1 MLRAG
6 NLFYIHNQNNILD
19 LVTFRK
25 PLQSEMSA
33 FSSSG
38 KNISLLVV
46 SRDKKRIIWYVHTNA
61 RDDHNVTQK
70 TAGNSINRDKTAHI
84 TFQVKGFLVYGT
96 YENLIKKHRLL
107 SDFLKSSTAYLTL
120 KKMINKDQ

>member
-25 PLQSEMSA
+25 PLPSEMSA
-33 FSSSG
+33 FSSPS
-38 KNISLLVV
+38 KNISLFVV
-46 SRDKKRIIWYVHTNA
+46 SRDKKRIVWYVHTNA
-61 RDDHNVTQK
+61 KDDHNVTQK
-70 TAGNSINRDKTAHI
+70 TAGNSINRDKTANI

-96 YENLIKKHRLL
+96 YENLIKKLRLL

>member
-6 NLFYIHNQNNILD
+6 NLFYIHNKNNILD
-19 LVTFRK
+19 LVSFRK
-25 PLQSEMSA
+25 PLPSEMSA
-33 FSSSG
+33 FSSPS
-38 KNISLLVV
+38 KNISLFVV
-46 SRDKKRIIWYVHTNA
+46 SRDKKRIVWYVHTNA
-61 RDDHNVTQK
+61 KDDHNVTQK
-70 TAGNSINRDKTAHI
+70 TAGNSINRDKTANI